1 MVKKERQKSE
11 IKRKMLEISIILV
24 IITTAQILHLKQE
37 FYLIHILSLM
47 GIYILLVA
55 GLNMVIGNTGL
66 LDLGFIAFYAIGAY
80 SAALLSVKGVP
91 FWIILPISILITCG
105 FRFLLGKPLMRLRGD
120 YLAIVT
126 LGFGEITRLVLNNW
140 DYLTNGPKG
149 LPRVGERIQP
159 ITLFSFTFNQEIDYF
174 YLILFFVV
182 GSIFALRRIE
192 RSKIGRAFVAIRED
206 ETAAEVSGI
215 NTSSIKLFSFVMSSI
230 FAAIAGV
237 IYVHWIGFVSPES
250 FTCWESIFLV
260 CMVVLG
266 GMGNLLGI
274 IFGVV
279 LLVGTPEL
287 LRVTLG
293 GEFVLYRMLIFGLLM
308 VILVIF
314 RPQGII
320 PEKRR
325 ALELVGSR

>member
-1 MVKKERQKSE
+1 MLN
-11 IKRKMLEISIILV
+11 KRKMLELTLILII
-24 IITTAQILHLKQE
+24 IIIAYILHLKGE
-37 FYLIHILSLM
+37 IYSLHILSLM
-47 GIYILLVA
+47 GIYVLLVL
-55 GLNMVIGNTGL
+55 GLNMVIGYTGL

-80 SAALLSVKGVP
+80 SAALLSIKGLS

-149 LPRVGERIQP
+149 LPGVGEKIQP
-159 ITLFSFTFNQEIDYF
+159 IKLFAFTFSEEIHYF
-174 YLILFFVV
+174 YLILFFAV
-182 GSIFALRRIE
+182 GSIFAIRRVE

-206 ETAAEVSGI
+206 EVAAEVSGI
-215 NTSSIKLFSFVMSSI
+215 NTSYIKLFSFVTSSI
-230 FAAIAGV
+230 FAAVAGI

-250 FTCWESIFLV
+250 FTFWESVLLV

-279 LLVGTPEL
+279 LLVGTPEF

-293 GEFVLYRMLIFGLLM
+293 GEFVLYRMLIFGFLM

-314 RPQGII
+314 KPQGII

-325 ALELVGSR
+325 ALELVSEK